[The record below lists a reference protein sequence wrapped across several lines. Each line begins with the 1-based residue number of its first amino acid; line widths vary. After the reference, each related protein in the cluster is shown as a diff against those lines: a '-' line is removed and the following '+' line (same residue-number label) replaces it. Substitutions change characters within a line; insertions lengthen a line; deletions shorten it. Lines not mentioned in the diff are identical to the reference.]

1 MTDLSKTQ
9 LATILSALDGERRS
23 PANRVAALK
32 AIGRSA
38 APLGLTAE
46 AVLAAAPGLLD
57 GRLDAGAWRAQLA
70 KQPEPPAGERIAMS
84 LRVAFPDLPDG
95 LAIEVDG
102 AQAVLVDRVSKWV
115 VDLADHDDAATH
127 ARWRRA
133 IAGIRKALAAGK
145 PIAPGDPRVPAGKP
159 EAAKPNR
166 KPKTAEVAT
175 PRSREG
181 TKEAMLIAMLRRP
194 EGATIAQVIEATG
207 WQPHT
212 VRGAISGALKKK
224 RGLEIASERGE
235 SGELVYRIAAG

>member
-23 PANRVAALK
+23 PANKDAALK
-32 AIGRSA
+32 AIGKSA
-38 APLGLTAE
+38 ERLGLTAE

-57 GRLDAGAWRAQLA
+57 GRLDADAWRAQLT
-70 KQPEPPAGERIAMS
+70 EPPAPPAAE
-84 LRVAFPDLPDG
+84 P
-95 LAIEVDG
+95 
-102 AQAVLVDRVSKWV
+102 
-115 VDLADHDDAATH
+115 AATD
-127 ARWRRA
+127 ADGTPEPRR
-133 IAGIRKALAAGK
+133 
-145 PIAPGDPRVPAGKP
+145 
-159 EAAKPNR
+159 
-166 KPKTAEVAT
+166 

-224 RGLEIASERGE
+224 RGLEVTSAKNEAASGSTGSLPTER
-235 SGELVYRIAAG
+235 YDPA

>member
-1 MTDLSKTQ
+1 MTDLSKSQ

-23 PANRVAALK
+23 PANRDAALK
-32 AIGRSA
+32 AIGRGA
-38 APLGLTAE
+38 ERLNLTAE
-46 AVLAAAPGLLD
+46 VVLAAAPGLLD
-57 GRLDAGAWRAQLA
+57 GCLDAEAWRAQLTE
-70 KQPEPPAGERIAMS
+70 QPEPPAGERIVAS

-95 LAIEVDG
+95 LAIEARG

-133 IAGIRKALAAGK
+133 IAGIREALAAGK
-145 PIAPGDPRVPAGKP
+145 PIAPGDPRVPTG
-159 EAAKPNR
+159 

-181 TKEAMLIAMLRRP
+181 TKEALLIGMLRRP

-207 WQPHT
+207 WQAHT

-224 RGLEIASERGE
+224 RGLEVTSAKNEAGERI
-235 SGELVYRIAAG
+235 YRITAD